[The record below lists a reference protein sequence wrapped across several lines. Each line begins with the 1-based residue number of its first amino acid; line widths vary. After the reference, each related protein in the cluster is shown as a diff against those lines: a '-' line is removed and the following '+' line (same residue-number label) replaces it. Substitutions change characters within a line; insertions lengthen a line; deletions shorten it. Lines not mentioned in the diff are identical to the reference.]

1 MLKKKQIIL
10 SWIENYRE
18 ITKKKVRFH
27 FFNNIAPQYWNL
39 LSDDLINSVSINFFR
54 AGLDGYLHNLRFW

>member
-18 ITKKKVRFH
+18 ITKKRCVFT
-27 FFNNIAPQYWNL
+27 FSTTEPPNIGTYFQTISLTQYL
-39 LSDDLINSVSINFFR
+39 LISLRLDLMDTSIT
-54 AGLDGYLHNLRFW
+54 